1 MITEEYVRNRI
12 TQLRMNK
19 NVSEYKMS
27 LDMGHSKSYIQNI
40 SSGRAMPSIGEFL
53 YMCEYLGVTPK
64 DFFDEGTKNPLLIDE
79 LLKEVKDLSDKDLV
93 LILELTRRIK
103 E

>member
-93 LILELTRRIK
+93 LILELIRRIK